1 MYFICQD
8 GKEASGVIV
17 AAYFVFCKL
26 FKNPNGAAD
35 MFSIRRCGIGH
46 KVSLTA
52 SQERYVTVLFT
63 PSWFLFC
70 FSSNFPPFLNSL

>member
-1 MYFICQD
+1 MYFPKCVLSYIMNNVKPKYLPLIIQD
-8 GKEASGVIV
+8 GKEASSVIV
-17 AAYFVFCKL
+17 AAFFVFCKL

-52 SQERYVTVLFT
+52 SQER
-63 PSWFLFC
+63 
-70 FSSNFPPFLNSL
+70 